1 MFCIMQLVSIHNNLR
16 CQKLLIT
23 GITGQDGS
31 YLTELLL
38 TKNYKIH
45 GFVRKKFN
53 FNKWKTNSLKKK
65 ITLHKVDFNNQ
76 KEIEKKIR
84 KIKPHEVYHLAAQSH
99 DGHHLKMNFIL

>member
-1 MFCIMQLVSIHNNLR
+1 MSKIA
-16 CQKLLIT
+16 LIT

-53 FNKWKTNSLKKK
+53 SNKWKTNSLKKK
-65 ITLHKVDFNNQ
+65 ITLHKVDFNKQ
-76 KEIEKKIR
+76 KEIEKKNKKNKTTRGLPSCCTI
-84 KIKPHEVYHLAAQSH
+84 S
-99 DGHHLKMNFIL
+99 